1 MRCIRSRNTFPG
13 FFPLGFYPGFSYRA
27 TYRRYIFR
35 RFFPSFLL
43 CEFFLLC
50 TALALNFFFFDYGY
64 LYNTFRLDR
73 YISMY
78 IFQAI
83 VNYIRTCTVMFMYCQ
98 YGFSSSF
105 TV

>member
-27 TYRRYIFR
+27 TYRRCIFR

-43 CEFFLLC
+43 CEFFHLC
-50 TALALNFFFFDYGY
+50 TALALKFFDHGY

-78 IFQAI
+78 IFQATPVLSTI
-83 VNYIRTCTVMFMYCQ
+83 FALAH
-98 YGFSSSF
+98 
-105 TV
+105 

>member
-43 CEFFLLC
+43 CEFFHLC
-50 TALALNFFFFDYGY
+50 TALALKFFDYGY

-78 IFQAI
+78 IFQATPVLSTI
-83 VNYIRTCTVMFMYCQ
+83 FALAH
-98 YGFSSSF
+98 
-105 TV
+105 